1 MKVIQSFDYLTM
13 NVPNEGYP
21 RKHSV
26 TKLDIYILFILFEK
40 FTFSNLVCYSLYSN
54 TLNYWKRF

>member
-21 RKHSV
+21 V
-26 TKLDIYILFILFEK
+26 FWLLDYEG
-40 FTFSNLVCYSLYSN
+40 T
-54 TLNYWKRF
+54 